1 MTRRRKWLRSE
12 KIAVGVVAAIGIP
25 ILLFL
30 WILKESLVGHT
41 TLVKVWSC
49 TACLKDQPT
58 VCGVFESDDI
68 SPALDEERARFKAWM
83 KLCDKLVKPDFR
95 YDRSVC
101 NDIDDERTTYT
112 CSSRRAWRQMGGSLG
127 RVH

>member
-30 WILKESLVGHT
+30 WMLKESLVGHT
-41 TLVKVWSC
+41 TLVRVWSC

-68 SPALDEERARFKAWM
+68 SPALDEERARFKAWS
-83 KLCDKLVKPDFR
+83 KLCDRLVAENPHHDE
-95 YDRSVC
+95 SVC
-101 NDIDDERTTYT
+101 NYLHRRTTYT

-127 RVH
+127 TVH

>member
-30 WILKESLVGHT
+30 LMLKESLMGHT
-41 TLVKVWSC
+41 KLVTVWSC

-68 SPALDEERARFKAWM
+68 APALDENEARIFAQSE
-83 KLCDKLVKPDFR
+83 LCNKLVAEDPH
-95 YDRSVC
+95 YDRNVC
-101 NDIDDERTTYT
+101 NYLSDRINVV
-112 CSSRRAWRQMGGSLG
+112 CSSRKAWRQMGGSLG

>member
-1 MTRRRKWLRSE
+1 MSRRRKWLRSE
-12 KIAVGVVAAIGIP
+12 KIALGVVAAIGIP

-30 WILKESLVGHT
+30 WMLKESLVGHT
-41 TLVKVWSC
+41 ALVKVWSC

-58 VCGVFESDDI
+58 VCGVFESSD
-68 SPALDEERARFKAWM
+68 SNPAFGEERARSYAWS

-95 YDRSVC
+95 YDRNVC
-101 NDIDDERTTYT
+101 NDLDERTTYT
-112 CSSRRAWRQMGGSLG
+112 CSSRKTWRQVGGSLG

>member
-1 MTRRRKWLRSE
+1 MTRRRSWSRTE

-30 WILKESLVGHT
+30 WMVKESLVGHT
-41 TLVKVWSC
+41 GRVTVWSC
-49 TACLKDQPT
+49 TACLKDRPT

-68 SPALDEERARFKAWM
+68 SPALSEETARLKAWG
-83 KLCDKLVKPDFR
+83 KLCRILVAEDPH
-95 YDRSVC
+95 YDRNVC
-101 NDIDDERTTYT
+101 NYLDERINVT
-112 CSSRRAWRQMGGSLG
+112 CSSRKTWRQVGGSLG